1 MDNDLTI
8 RDDVQAELEF
18 EPLVDAAGIGVAVV
32 DGVVTLSGHVASYAQ
47 KIAAEVAAKRVKG
60 VRALAE
66 ELEVR
71 LPFASQHDDEEIAR
85 RAANVLE
92 WTITAPREGV
102 KLKVENGW
110 VTLSGEVVQAFE
122 RTEAER
128 ALRRL
133 EGVRGVSNLIKL
145 KPGVAAT
152 DIRDRL
158 KKAFHRNAELEASR
172 IAIAV
177 EGGRVT
183 LSGKVDKWSDRSV
196 AENAAWAVPGVY
208 QVEDRLT
215 L

>member
-8 RDDVQAELEF
+8 REDVEAELEF

-32 DGVVTLSGHVASYAQ
+32 DGVVTLSGHVSSYAQ

-60 VRALAE
+60 VRALAQ